1 MVSNELHVRYE
12 KLQPPAQESAPT
24 RLVHYKVDEIYG
36 QIRLLYHIGQNQDIA
51 DTALIFS
58 SDKQQ
63 ENCNVLS
70 ILAFV
75 KNSLPGGAMQ
85 RPN

>member
-1 MVSNELHVRYE
+1 MVSNELHVRFE
-12 KLQPPAQESAPT
+12 KLHPPAQESAPT
-24 RLVHYKVDEIYG
+24 RLVHYKADEIYG
-36 QIRLLYHIGQNQDIA
+36 HIRLLYYIGQNQDIA

-58 SDKQQ
+58 SETQQ

-70 ILAFV
+70 TLALA
-75 KNSLPGGAMQ
+75 KKSLPGGAIQ